1 MVRQHLAQA
10 GSLHQFH
17 DDVGQVDVALIVDG
31 HDVRMAEGGSMPGLG
46 LEPSSQISVAGQM
59 AMQNLDGHIP
69 FHLVVGRVKDR
80 AHPTGADAARQ
91 GVATG

>member
-1 MVRQHLAQA
+1 
-10 GSLHQFH
+10 
-17 DDVGQVDVALIVDG
+17 
-31 HDVRMAEGGSMPGLG
+31 MPGLG